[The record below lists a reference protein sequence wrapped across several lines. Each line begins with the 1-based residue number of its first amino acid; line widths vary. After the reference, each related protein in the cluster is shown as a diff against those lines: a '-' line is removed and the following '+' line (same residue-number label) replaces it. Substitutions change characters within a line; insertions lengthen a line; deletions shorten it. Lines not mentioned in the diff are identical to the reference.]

1 MSKPIQYNPRY
12 PSIED
17 LRAKEKKNSQI
28 AFEYLDGDATKTLV
42 FIKTLMNFA
51 KLR

>member
-17 LRAKEKKNSQI
+17 LRAKAKKRI
-28 AFEYLDGDATKTLV
+28 PKFAFEYLDGVVTKTLV
-42 FIKTLMNFA
+42 FIKILMSFE
-51 KLR
+51 K